1 LLRYDCYDCFE
12 WRLNDTRCENC
23 VPNCRDVNENFT
35 DIYVRKT
42 KTCYFEYF
50 VALINDSSTDYNGQ
64 ICKYVCVSS
73 CIIFEPLDYEW
84 SRSGTDYPQDRP
96 KDGSFSKIVT
106 VDLRQIDN
114 PIKFST
120 IYDDCNED
128 IRNVTIFDQQQ
139 IAVTG
144 CTYNAY
150 CTGDR
155 CNIQSNDMFEKEPV
169 VSS

>member
-1 LLRYDCYDCFE
+1 MELIIHKIGLRTGY
-12 WRLNDTRCENC
+12 
-23 VPNCRDVNENFT
+23 
-35 DIYVRKT
+35 
-42 KTCYFEYF
+42 
-50 VALINDSSTDYNGQ
+50 
-64 ICKYVCVSS
+64 
-73 CIIFEPLDYEW
+73 
-84 SRSGTDYPQDRP
+84 
-96 KDGSFSKIVT
+96 FSKIIT

-169 VSS
+169 VSSSTNRTVRSVTDRPYVSRIILYSASPC

>member
-1 LLRYDCYDCFE
+1 MEL
-12 WRLNDTRCENC
+12 
-23 VPNCRDVNENFT
+23 
-35 DIYVRKT
+35 IIRKIGQRT
-42 KTCYFEYF
+42 GYFS
-50 VALINDSSTDYNGQ
+50 LT
-64 ICKYVCVSS
+64 
-73 CIIFEPLDYEW
+73 
-84 SRSGTDYPQDRP
+84 
-96 KDGSFSKIVT
+96 T
-106 VDLRQIDN
+106 VDLRQNDN

-155 CNIQSNDMFEKEPV
+155 CNVQSNDMFEKEPV
-169 VSS
+169 VSSLDIGNQLYTSRIILYSATSC